1 MASNNDQSFPD
12 NLSRNRRSSVTS
24 AAFSSIFRSNSTS
37 SAASGTPVLAGPLT
51 STAMGQNRRRRLSVS
66 TAAALGLSGAN
77 GGSGAVTAGP
87 SGGFPARR
95 ASMST
100 NSSTSESA
108 FDENA
113 IEDDDALGVALRTP
127 NTPFARR
134 MSFGAQAM
142 RSLRGPA
149 SISPGGAS
157 TNDQGYNW
165 PEQLRSRAESSVTSG
180 SRPSFSFA
188 TGMGSSPPRASGSGG
203 MPSNASGGGGV
214 GSGGGVGVRP
224 DRIKSVSEIRAPVVD
239 QPRPAP
245 QPHREARP
253 KPDRFQERILKGDF
267 YMD

>member
-1 MASNNDQSFPD
+1 MKQQQDSTFPHSSCHPSVAAQPSSSYVSSQSP
-12 NLSRNRRSSVTS
+12 NTAQTRHYVPWGGS
-24 AAFSSIFRSNSTS
+24 FSQPKS
-37 SAASGTPVLAGPLT
+37 VLAGHIH
-51 STAMGQNRRRRLSVS
+51 
-66 TAAALGLSGAN
+66 
-77 GGSGAVTAGP
+77 
-87 SGGFPARR
+87 FK
-95 ASMST
+95 
-100 NSSTSESA
+100 
-108 FDENA
+108 
-113 IEDDDALGVALRTP
+113 
-127 NTPFARR
+127 
-134 MSFGAQAM
+134 
-142 RSLRGPA
+142 
-149 SISPGGAS
+149 SISDRIFLLDARA
-157 TNDQGYNW
+157 DQGYNW